1 MCAKGGAN
9 NTVSSISGVSGTWR
23 DQLNKR
29 IIIDNGAYMIKFS
42 SANEAKPQ
50 TIYNEVGRDRK
61 TRNVYVG
68 NKLFDELE
76 NGHPNIQVTYPIIRG
91 LLQDSEIQ

>member
-29 IIIDNGAYMIKFS
+29 IIMDNGAYMIKFS
-42 SANEAKPQ
+42 SANEAKP
-50 TIYNEVGRDRK
+50 
-61 TRNVYVG
+61 
-68 NKLFDELE
+68 
-76 NGHPNIQVTYPIIRG
+76 
-91 LLQDSEIQ
+91 